1 MFNVYSM
8 NLEDFYDFGNLCS
21 TTSSPLINRKKCES
35 GEPFK
40 LSEVVWIQ
48 IRKESPGETFFLT
61 NFKDNFKTLDLRRNT
76 RRILKLPQSLKIL
89 REERKPISRA
99 KYQNSMTLL
108 KWIPEEY
115 KDYFKNLP
123 YSDGGEEFPGEH

>member
-48 IRKESPGETFFLT
+48 IRKESPEETFFLT

-99 KYQNSMTLL
+99 KYQNLMTLL
-108 KWIPEEY
+108 KWIQ
-115 KDYFKNLP
+115 KLAIF
-123 YSDGGEEFPGEH
+123 